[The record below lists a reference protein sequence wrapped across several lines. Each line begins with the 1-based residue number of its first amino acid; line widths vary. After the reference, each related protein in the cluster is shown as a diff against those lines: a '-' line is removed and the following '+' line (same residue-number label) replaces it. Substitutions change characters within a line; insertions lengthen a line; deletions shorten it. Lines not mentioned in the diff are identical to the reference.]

1 MHLNKTKHS
10 CSIFHDLHDIGVDM
24 NKIKDCIGDL
34 NADVENPI
42 LKAEQDAQ
50 VGIPQRFLYGI
61 LVGLFFY

>member
-1 MHLNKTKHS
+1 
-10 CSIFHDLHDIGVDM
+10 M

-50 VGIPQRFLYGI
+50 VGIPQRFFYGI